1 MAEPVIKIKR
11 SSVPG
16 KIPTT
21 ASLPLGEIALNTND
35 GKVYIQ
41 QDSVGIG
48 STVIVV
54 NPWSVGLGS
63 NTYNTFFTVGSVGI
77 GTTIPTSSLHVVG
90 NTLVTGIVTT
100 SSLRGYS
107 ALVGTASSTTTTF
120 VVTVASKSANHR
132 YFGTGSGS
140 AYFID
145 GIESPFLTLLPGKTY
160 RFTQEDASNSSHP
173 ILFYYQADKTT
184 GYTTNVTTTG
194 TPGSAGAYTE
204 IVVTDTTPVVL
215 HYQCSNHGYM
225 GNAAHFSSNV
235 VDTPYQI
242 TARSGINVTGV
253 VTATTFVG
261 ALTGTATTA
270 QGLTGTPNLSV
281 GIVTATTFVGA
292 LTGTATTAQGLTGT
306 PNLSVG
312 IVTATSFSGSGTN
325 LTGIVTSIVAGTNVT
340 ISGSTGQVTI
350 NASGGGGGSSQWVT
364 TDVGIHTLSSVGI
377 GTTNPTSKL
386 TVVGVV
392 SATSF
397 SGSGAGLTS
406 IPAGQLTGSLP
417 AIDGSALTGIVA
429 GGSGVIIRD
438 DGSPVGTATTIDFGA
453 NLSVSFTSGIATITG
468 SGGGNSTTRTTS
480 RIIATEN
487 QTLFS
492 VNYTV
497 GYVDVFLNGSKL
509 DSTEYTAIN
518 GTTVTLTEGANVNDC
533 LEFVTFSSI
542 SLSGTTVIDDINTDA
557 VRYITLTDATSGSIS
572 SIRVASTELTFNSGT
587 NTFTTGNIVGT
598 NLNISGISTLGVTSA
613 SNLTSQTLNVS
624 GISTL
629 GVTSASNLTSQ
640 TLNVSG
646 ISTLGVTS
654 STNLTSQQLNVSGI
668 ATISISIPSQIRLQN
683 VAEKLTR
690 TDGNTVSINYSGGGG
705 NIGLCTNPTG
715 NITLNVTGILTDSSF
730 DNHSILFSVVVIQ
743 TGTARTCTAVNL
755 NGVSK
760 TIKWF
765 GGSLASAISGVTT
778 TSGYDIYNFTGINTV
793 GSASTTTNY
802 EVLGIVNG
810 GFR

>member
-21 ASLPLGEIALNTND
+21 ASLPLGELALNTND
-35 GKVYIQ
+35 GKVYIH

-160 RFTQEDASNSSHP
+160 RFTQEDSSNSSHP
-173 ILFYYQADKTT
+173 VLFYYQADKTT

-215 HYQCSNHGYM
+215 HYQCSAHGYM

-468 SGGGNSTTRTTS
+468 SGG
-480 RIIATEN
+480 
-487 QTLFS
+487 
-492 VNYTV
+492 
-497 GYVDVFLNGSKL
+497 
-509 DSTEYTAIN
+509 AI
-518 GTTVTLTEGANVNDC
+518 
-533 LEFVTFSSI
+533 
-542 SLSGTTVIDDINTDA
+542 SGTD
-557 VRYITLTDATSGSIS
+557 
-572 SIRVASTELTFNSGT
+572 
-587 NTFTTGNIVGT
+587 IVGT
-598 NLNISGISTLGVTSA
+598 ALSISGISTFTNGPVLIGTATS
-613 SNLTSQTLNVS
+613 
-624 GISTL
+624 
-629 GVTSASNLTSQ
+629 
-640 TLNVSG
+640 
-646 ISTLGVTS
+646 
-654 STNLTSQQLNVSGI
+654 
-668 ATISISIPSQIRLQN
+668 
-683 VAEKLTR
+683 
-690 TDGNTVSINYSGGGG
+690 
-705 NIGLCTNPTG
+705 
-715 NITLNVTGILTDSSF
+715 
-730 DNHSILFSVVVIQ
+730 
-743 TGTARTCTAVNL
+743 TGTASQRLQVTGGAYVSGNLGVGVTAPAFKADIAGDARITSTN
-755 NGVSK
+755 K
-760 TIKWF
+760 MRF
-765 GGSLASAISGVTT
+765 GGTAGTT
-778 TSGYDIYNFTGINTV
+778 NFYIQFN
-793 GSASTTTNY
+793 STTNSLDF
-802 EVLGIVNG
+802 VAG
-810 GFR
+810 